1 LGVGLTTP
9 PWKKKVTKSE
19 EAKAGRTI
27 LRRNGGDG
35 WRRLAEAPEEAQ
47 GPHRAVEPMMMMMM
61 MKRDEVIGG

>member
-9 PWKKKVTKSE
+9 PWKKNVTKSE

-27 LRRNGGDG
+27 P
-35 WRRLAEAPEEAQ
+35 RLAEAPEEGQ

-61 MKRDEVIGG
+61 NLFNGAI